1 MTTTRTAHNGD
12 SHYNPPYAQP
22 SQPMTS
28 IICNPNSA
36 SNHNVQSKNL
46 AASAS
51 APPSLAATQSS
62 RRVGVSTGGVTSNAE
77 RSTSS
82 CNEVVGNGKDVADG
96 GTGVCPLQA
105 YPALGSILVGANAVA
120 QQAQAQLSQQQ
131 QDEMLRQLTL
141 QHQQQQQAVQQQ
153 HLIQQLVQQQQ
164 QLAQEQQLQQAQ
176 NQLLQE
182 MVGAVNSSN
191 ATSSVS
197 SDFSNLILHLM
208 TNQQEHYQRQQQLM
222 ELIQRVLPQQVQAEL
237 QSSSSNL
244 VSSNPNAKAPSRLEL
259 LQRLSAPAA
268 LQIATASVD
277 NNAKHSD
284 AGADMAPTATLEKK
298 DDTTN
303 VKVSD
308 NIGDGDSPGG
318 SKTICRTTTLVP
330 CRARGQPR
338 EHNHKVCMHVCQD
351 SALILVL
358 LNRTNIDHAIAL
370 LSFCFRVVWSRLHIL
385 LSHQIQNMVKDLFV
399 PFPHA
404 RIRESNSSTVDSV
417 DYQPLDV
424 ISRSVMAILI
434 N

>member
-1 MTTTRTAHNGD
+1 MTTTRTAHNGG
-12 SHYNPPYAQP
+12 SHYSPPHVQP

-28 IICNPNSA
+28 IISNPNSA
-36 SNHNVQSKNL
+36 SNHNVQSKNFA
-46 AASAS
+46 AASA
-51 APPSLAATQSS
+51 APSSLIAAQLS
-62 RRVGVSTGGVTSNAE
+62 RRLGLSTGGVTSNAE

-82 CNEVVGNGKDVADG
+82 CNEVV
-96 GTGVCPLQA
+96 
-105 YPALGSILVGANAVA
+105 AVA
-120 QQAQAQLSQQQ
+120 QQAQAQLSRQQ

-141 QHQQQQQAVQQQ
+141 QHQQQQQAAQQQ

-197 SDFSNLILHLM
+197 SDFSNLVLHLM

-237 QSSSSNL
+237 LSSSSNPI
-244 VSSNPNAKAPSRLEL
+244 SSNPNAKAPSRLEV
-259 LQRLSAPAA
+259 LQRLSAPAT

-277 NNAKHSD
+277 NNTNQSD
-284 AGADMAPTATLEKK
+284 AGADMVPTTTLEKK

-303 VKVSD
+303 VKETDFS
-308 NIGDGDSPGG
+308 GDG
-318 SKTICRTTTLVP
+318 SKTICRTSTLVP

-338 EHNHKVCMHVCQD
+338 EHNHKVCMHVCLD
-351 SALILVL
+351 SALIPVL
-358 LNRTNIDHAIAL
+358 LNRTNFDHDFAL
-370 LSFCFRVVWSRLHIL
+370 LFCFRVVWSRLLIL
-385 LSHQIQNMVKDLFV
+385 LSHLIQNMVKDLFV
-399 PFPHA
+399 PFLRA
-404 RIRESNSSTVDSV
+404 KIRESSSSTVDSV
-417 DYQPLDV
+417 DCQPRDV
-424 ISRSVMAILI
+424 ISRSAMVILI